1 MSLSLAPRAKEPSL
15 SKKPPAK
22 PTIRWPVVR
31 AALAEASRA
40 GAARAGRLLRWP
52 RRARTPSRLLFAP
65 QDLRAADPT
74 VAAEIESGL
83 FVFADRHPPVQPGR
97 SPFEIEAPSWAWAEE
112 LYGFAWLRDLDAAG
126 TEAAKASARALTIAA
141 LRSSRR
147 VLERG
152 VARRPAVVA
161 RRAIAMLSHSPFLLT
176 NADHDFYHRYLRRI
190 GRDAAMLRR
199 SMERDRSP
207 RDRLAAAI
215 GLAYVGLAS
224 AGLERR
230 VAPASRIIERE
241 LARQVLAEDAPVAR
255 NGSALI
261 ELLLDLLPL
270 RLLYG
275 SRSLAVPPGIA
286 ASIERALP
294 ILATLRHGD
303 GGLAL
308 FNGSG
313 LAHPGDLALIFSDDR
328 IADPGEGT
336 AGYARLA
343 AGNTLVVVDTGK
355 PPPLVLSAGS
365 HAAPLAFEMSSGAQ
379 RIVVN
384 AGSPP
389 HPGPARDAARR
400 TSAHS
405 TLVLDD
411 ESAGILIDDVD
422 RARGSRST
430 SYLAKRLGPV
440 LLAGAKETVGTRG
453 SQDGALTLTGH
464 HDGYL
469 HAFGAVHTRTLRL
482 KEDGSE
488 LEGEDAVRFMG
499 RSAYPAAKATLHF
512 HLHPAVEAREEEG
525 GAGIVLDLPGGERW
539 RFGAIGATP
548 RLAPS
553 LYFAVTEGRRGTRQ
567 IVVDLPPAEGDAG
580 SSLRWIFIRE

>member
-1 MSLSLAPRAKEPSL
+1 MSLLLAPGAKEPSL
-15 SKKPPAK
+15 STKQPAK

-40 GAARAGRLLRWP
+40 GGARMGRLFRLP

-83 FVFADRHPPVQPGR
+83 YVFADRHPPVLPGR
-97 SPFEIEAPSWAWAEE
+97 SPFEIEAPSWAWAEG

-126 TEAAKASARALTIAA
+126 TEAAKASARSLTIAA
-141 LRSSRR
+141 LRSPRR
-147 VLERG
+147 ILERG

-161 RRAIAMLSHSPFLLT
+161 RRAIAMLAHSPFILT
-176 NADHDFYHRYLRRI
+176 GADHDFYHRYLRRI
-190 GRDAAMLRR
+190 GRDAAILRQA
-199 SMERDRSP
+199 MEEERAP
-207 RDRLAAAI
+207 RERLAAAI
-215 GLAYVGLAS
+215 GLAYIGLAS

-230 VAPASRIIERE
+230 VAPASRVIERE
-241 LARQVLAEDAPVAR
+241 LARQVLAEGAPIAR
-255 NGSALI
+255 NASALI

-275 SRSLAVPPGIA
+275 SRSLAVPA
-286 ASIERALP
+286 NMTQAIERALP

-303 GGLAL
+303 GDLAL

-313 LAHPGDLALIFSDDR
+313 PARPGDLALIFSDDR
-328 IADPGEGT
+328 AAIPAEEA

-343 AGNTLVVVDTGK
+343 AGETLVLVDAGK
-355 PPPLVLSAGS
+355 PPPLALSAGH
-365 HAAPLAFEMSSGAQ
+365 HAAPLAFEMSSGAN

-405 TLVLDD
+405 TLVLEG
-411 ESAGILIDDVD
+411 ESAGALIDPED
-422 RARGSRST
+422 RARAGRSA
-430 SYLAKRLGPV
+430 SYLARRLGPV
-440 LLAGAKETVGTRG
+440 LVAGARETVGTCRNE
-453 SQDGALTLTGH
+453 DGARTLTGH
-464 HDGYL
+464 HDGYRRD
-469 HAFGAVHTRTLRL
+469 FGAVHTRTLRL

-488 LEGEDAVRFMG
+488 LEGEDAVRYAG
-499 RSAYPAAKATLHF
+499 RSAYPAARAALHF
-512 HLHPAVEAREEEG
+512 HLHPAVQAREEEG

-539 RFGAIGATP
+539 RFGAVGATP

-553 LYFAVTEGRRGTRQ
+553 LYFAVTEGRRGTQQ
-567 IVVDLPPAEGDAG
+567 IVVDLPASTGDAG
-580 SSLRWIFIRE
+580 SSLRWLFIRE